1 MNKKSVALDLVEES
15 LKELESSKGSIA
27 VAVQKLSRA
36 SELLNEV
43 EIYAWTQVQLGNS
56 AYTKPLNALFT
67 AFTEEI
73 NTSHSQGEVVNINY
87 EDEKFKKNIDAVL
100 NLHYDI
106 KDISDSYILKSVESS
121 GGFKSVDF
129 IETKFN
135 QLSKEKKGN
144 DKTYFITNLQEHLD
158 YIKRKAHF
166 FTTSL
171 IKKYKFEGTVESSFD
186 VLKNAVDD
194 KLLELNPELAE
205 QLMIAFKNAS
215 SSNSEELSQSL
226 TTCRRFLES
235 LADVLYPA
243 TDENING
250 RTFKQN
256 QFINRIWRFM
266 DLSIESKSNKDVAKS
281 HVDYLGKWLQ
291 ADYAL
296 TCKGVHANVTKL
308 ETTKTVFHIYLLLA
322 DLLDYL
328 NVKQSSQTKIS
339 INKAT
344 MDELEALLGIS
355 RNVAKEI
362 VKARVKLGGL
372 DEKQLSEIQG
382 IGKKTME
389 IARENFLF

>member
-171 IKKYKFEGTVESSFD
+171 IKKYKFEG
-186 VLKNAVDD
+186 L
-194 KLLELNPELAE
+194 
-205 QLMIAFKNAS
+205 
-215 SSNSEELSQSL
+215 
-226 TTCRRFLES
+226 
-235 LADVLYPA
+235 
-243 TDENING
+243 
-250 RTFKQN
+250 
-256 QFINRIWRFM
+256 
-266 DLSIESKSNKDVAKS
+266 
-281 HVDYLGKWLQ
+281 
-291 ADYAL
+291 
-296 TCKGVHANVTKL
+296 
-308 ETTKTVFHIYLLLA
+308 
-322 DLLDYL
+322 
-328 NVKQSSQTKIS
+328 
-339 INKAT
+339 
-344 MDELEALLGIS
+344 
-355 RNVAKEI
+355 
-362 VKARVKLGGL
+362 
-372 DEKQLSEIQG
+372 
-382 IGKKTME
+382 
-389 IARENFLF
+389 